1 MSKAATCDTNIL
13 HITRGSRSSR
23 RRFLARDDGA
33 AGLEFAFVVMPFLL
47 LLMGVIEVGLAMFVS
62 TQLQGATAEA
72 ARQIR
77 TGSVQGAADPVTAF
91 RDLLC
96 DGLVAATA
104 CDDRLVMDVRAYDS
118 FGDVVFP
125 SFYNAAGQ
133 AEGTE
138 FSAGGA
144 GQTVLVRVAYNW
156 TIQTP
161 FLATFLANDGDDGR
175 IMNAATV
182 FRNEPFDGGL
192 QQ

>member
-1 MSKAATCDTNIL
+1 M
-13 HITRGSRSSR
+13 GSLIAIPNLPFRPSQKPR
-23 RRFLARDDGA
+23 NRLRRFLVRDDGSV
-33 AGLEFAFVVMPFLL
+33 GIEYAFVVMPFLML
-47 LLMGVIEVGLAMFVS
+47 LLGILEVGLAMFVS

-77 TGSVQGAADPVTAF
+77 TGNIQNNADPVTAF

-96 DGLVAATA
+96 DGLVAAVE
-104 CDDRLVMDVRAYDS
+104 CDERLVMDVRSFDS

-125 SFYNAAGQ
+125 SFYDATGQ

-156 TIQTP
+156 TIMTP

-182 FRNEPFDGGL
+182 FRNEPFDGAL

>member
-1 MSKAATCDTNIL
+1 M
-13 HITRGSRSSR
+13 GSPVAVPKPSFCPSQKPKHRL
-23 RRFLARDDGA
+23 RRFFVRDNGSVA
-33 AGLEFAFVVMPFLL
+33 LEFAFVITPFLL

-77 TGSVQGAADPVTAF
+77 TGNIQAGADPETAF

-96 DGLVAATA
+96 EGLVAAVE
-104 CDDRLVMDVRAYDS
+104 CDERLVMDVRAYNS
-118 FGDVVFP
+118 FGEVDFP
-125 SFYNAAGQ
+125 SFYDATGE
-133 AEGTE
+133 AEGAE

-144 GQTVLVRVAYNW
+144 GQTILVRVAYNW
-156 TIQTP
+156 TIVTP

-175 IMNAATV
+175 ITTAAAV

>member
-1 MSKAATCDTNIL
+1 MGSLAAVPNRS
-13 HITRGSRSSR
+13 TRPGQTAKRR
-23 RRFLARDDGA
+23 LRRFFGRDNGSV
-33 AGLEFAFVVMPFLL
+33 GMEFAFVVMPFLL

-77 TGSVQGAADPVTAF
+77 TGNIQAGEDPEDAF

-96 DGLVAATA
+96 DGLVAAVA
-104 CDDRLVMDVRAYDS
+104 CDERLVMDVRAYDS
-118 FGDVVFP
+118 FGEVVFP
-125 SFYNAAGQ
+125 SFYDAGGQ
-133 AEGTE
+133 AEGNE

-156 TIQTP
+156 TIVTP

-182 FRNEPFDGGL
+182 FRNEPFDGAL

>member
-1 MSKAATCDTNIL
+1 M
-13 HITRGSRSSR
+13 GSLVRVSNSAFRTSR
-23 RRFLARDDGA
+23 KPKGYLRRFLFRSDGA
-33 AGLEFAFVVMPFLL
+33 AAMEFAFVVMPFLL

-62 TQLQGATAEA
+62 TQIQGATAEA

-77 TGSVQGAADPVTAF
+77 TGNVQGASDPIVAF

-96 DGLVAATA
+96 DGLVAAVE
-104 CDDRLVMDVRAYDS
+104 CDERLVMDVRAYDS
-118 FGDVVFP
+118 FGNVVFP
-125 SFYNAAGQ
+125 SFYNAGGE

-138 FSAGGA
+138 FAAGGA

-156 TIQTP
+156 TIVTP

-182 FRNEPFDGGL
+182 FRNEPFDGAL

>member
-1 MSKAATCDTNIL
+1 MGAATKIDTNAF
-13 HITRGSRSSR
+13 HVTRGSRSGL
-23 RRFLARDDGA
+23 RRFFIRADGA
-33 AGLEFAFVVMPFLL
+33 VALEFAFVVMPFLL

-77 TGSVQGAADPVTAF
+77 TGNIQAGADPETAF

-96 DGLVAATA
+96 DGLVAAVE
-104 CDDRLVMDVRAYDS
+104 CDERLVMDVRAYNS
-118 FGDVVFP
+118 FGEVVFP
-125 SFYNAAGQ
+125 SFYDATGE
-133 AEGTE
+133 AEGAE

-144 GQTVLVRVAYNW
+144 GQTILVRVAYNW
-156 TIQTP
+156 TIVTP

-175 IMNAATV
+175 ITTAAAV